1 MDSEARAQILKDSQE
16 VKYIQYVPK
25 KMGNTVENAIKSIY
39 KTTYTNVK
47 QDPELRH
54 NHFSQSYIYGQQGHQ
69 CKGNHHHSKQ
79 CSKVKDFDLAVV

>member
-47 QDPELRH
+47 QDP
-54 NHFSQSYIYGQQGHQ
+54 
-69 CKGNHHHSKQ
+69 
-79 CSKVKDFDLAVV
+79 